1 MRIRYLTFTLVLL
14 TATTPATPRSAL
26 RPNAL
31 LRLRSCRSRP
41 SILNASR
48 FPSFPRITSTY
59 DPEDRDYLIRTIV
72 FEASEESEEGK
83 AAVAH
88 VILNRERS
96 GRWGESIKQVV
107 TRPWQFEP
115 WMTRRS
121 QMVAL
126 SQSDPRYQGAAR
138 IADAVL
144 SGQIPDQ
151 TAGATHFLNP
161 TIVRK
166 RRGGSLPAWAQGAGQ
181 PIGQHTFYAPNGG
194 VPVVELY
201 PRASHGRFGHIPS
214 SMLWA

>member
-1 MRIRYLTFTLVLL
+1 MRFRYLTFTLVLL
-14 TATTPATPRSAL
+14 TATTPAHASLGA
-26 RPNAL
+26 A
-31 LRLRSCRSRP
+31 SQCVAP
-41 SILNASR
+41 SQELSIKTVDIKSPL
-48 FPSFPRITSTY
+48 PELPRITSTY

-144 SGQIPDQ
+144 SGQNSRSDRGRYALPQPDHRTQ
-151 TAGATHFLNP
+151 TARWLSAGMGARRGPTDRPAHFLCA
-161 TIVRK
+161 K
-166 RRGGSLPAWAQGAGQ
+166 RRCPRGR
-181 PIGQHTFYAPNGG
+181 TY
-194 VPVVELY
+194 
-201 PRASHGRFGHIPS
+201 RASHGRFGHIPS